1 MAKRAR
7 KTKNQQHQQGEVIN
21 LTNYRKRERSVT
33 ILPKNLRQEDYLD
46 LLDNDS
52 KNIVL
57 AMGPAGTGKTL
68 LAVLAA
74 IRAFKTGECEKIVV
88 TRPAVSVDEQHGFLP
103 GTLVE
108 KMAPWTRPIFD
119 VFEEYWS
126 PQQIEGMVEDGC
138 IEIAPLAYM
147 RGRTFKNAW
156 ILADEMQNAT
166 LVDAGY
172 KFQVITSLSLDKYA
186 KKARVKNL
194 QNIFGKDVFTNENVV
209 CLDTGAD
216 KDEALAKYAET
227 GMYWV
232 EDKVENAE
240 LGAKLGLTCLL
251 INHGHNQTCNNTN
264 IKRVANWADVVSIIT
279 S

>member
-1 MAKRAR
+1 MLNKTILTDCDGVLLNWEASFTTWMA
-7 KTKNQQHQQGEVIN
+7 QQGHN
-21 LTNYRKRERSVT
+21 
-33 ILPKNLRQEDYLD
+33 
-46 LLDNDS
+46 
-52 KNIVL
+52 
-57 AMGPAGTGKTL
+57 
-68 LAVLAA
+68 
-74 IRAFKTGECEKIVV
+74 KI
-88 TRPAVSVDEQHGFLP
+88 D
-103 GTLVE
+103 
-108 KMAPWTRPIFD
+108 
-119 VFEEYWS
+119 
-126 PQQIEGMVEDGC
+126 
-138 IEIAPLAYM
+138 
-147 RGRTFKNAW
+147 
-156 ILADEMQNAT
+156 ADEYDVATAYGLEKSVGKALVKEFNNSAWMGHLPALRDARTGIAT

>member
-74 IRAFKTGECEKIVV
+74 IRAYKNGECEKIVV
-88 TRPAVSVDEQHGFLP
+88 TRPAGS
-103 GTLVE
+103 
-108 KMAPWTRPIFD
+108 
-119 VFEEYWS
+119 
-126 PQQIEGMVEDGC
+126 
-138 IEIAPLAYM
+138 
-147 RGRTFKNAW
+147 
-156 ILADEMQNAT
+156 
-166 LVDAGY
+166 
-172 KFQVITSLSLDKYA
+172 
-186 KKARVKNL
+186 
-194 QNIFGKDVFTNENVV
+194 
-209 CLDTGAD
+209 
-216 KDEALAKYAET
+216 
-227 GMYWV
+227 GMYWI

-251 INHGHNQTCNNTN
+251 INHGHNQDCDNPN
-264 IKRVANWADVVSIIT
+264 IKRVANWADVVSNIV